1 MPAVKLDAEEGA
13 AQIAGGQERGPRSAE
28 GIEHKAMRLAEGSD
42 QGFERFSRTGMKPV
56 AIAQDH
62 RPAHDD
68 GEGAVGQLKNP
79 SDKRRAGLRG
89 VTESSDG

>member
-1 MPAVKLDAEEGA
+1 
-13 AQIAGGQERGPRSAE
+13 
-28 GIEHKAMRLAEGSD
+28 
-42 QGFERFSRTGMKPV
+42 MKPV